1 MGECCKVQTNYV
13 ILHYVILH
21 NRHNCQE
28 MNLLSA
34 ERGGSVDEEAYG
46 QILNHLVDSKRFTF
60 EDRYASLTEKQKT
73 VLMAIASE
81 FPSQV
86 TLTSQD
92 FMTRYNLKTASSVQ
106 TAVKGLVEKGILS
119 DNHGIRRPTDLLFM
133 LWLKDF

>member
-1 MGECCKVQTNYV
+1 MLCETGTSPLCFK
-13 ILHYVILH
+13 
-21 NRHNCQE
+21 
-28 MNLLSA
+28 MNLMMNIIVLW
-34 ERGGSVDEEAYG
+34 